1 LDLQDLRGR
10 KMLKRVWAK
19 GSLKEEV
26 SGGVTQ
32 IILPEHEDRFL
43 LLEGA
48 ERLMVALLSNSTDQ
62 IDR

>member
-1 LDLQDLRGR
+1 
-10 KMLKRVWAK
+10 MLKRVWAK
-19 GSLKEEV
+19 GSLMEEV

-32 IILPEHEDRFL
+32 IVLPEHEDRFL